1 MLHIG
6 AFYEEAGQ
14 EDSDEE
20 NSLDS
25 EGVSSSAE
33 SDGDSSSIGSLMEE
47 FNRRFYHGSEDE
59 VANQGEAFATVDS
72 EDSEE
77 VSNQVFAYLD
87 LSTDMPQFMFLTN
100 GERRPKSVSRRVI
113 PIGWIILD
121 SQSTID
127 VFCNPKLLKN
137 IHEVRTT
144 LFISCNAGVKT
155 TNLMGELPGYGMVWF
170 YPDGIANILWLSRVK
185 DKFRVTYDST
195 VDNVFHVHKHDK
207 ILKFREATRRLY
219 YFDTYARFE
228 DFDVEV
234 SDSEGTVLINTVEE
248 NASRFSAYDFNKAQ
262 QARQLQCRI
271 GRPSTAH
278 FIHIVKNNQIPNCPV
293 TVRDIQNAEYIWGK
307 ELGSIK
313 GKTVRRQAPAV
324 RTEVYNIPV
333 PLMQKYQHVTLSV
346 DLMFI
351 AKIPF
356 LMTISRHIKFGTTG
370 KLDKQDNT
378 RQFSVIS
385 RL

>member
-1 MLHIG
+1 MRLVT
-6 AFYEEAGQ
+6 E
-14 EDSDEE
+14 
-20 NSLDS
+20 
-25 EGVSSSAE
+25 
-33 SDGDSSSIGSLMEE
+33 
-47 FNRRFYHGSEDE
+47 
-59 VANQGEAFATVDS
+59 
-72 EDSEE
+72 
-77 VSNQVFAYLD
+77 
-87 LSTDMPQFMFLTN
+87 
-100 GERRPKSVSRRVI
+100 
-113 PIGWIILD
+113 

-127 VFCNPKLLKN
+127 VFCNPNLLKN

-144 LFISCNAGVKT
+144 LFISCNVGVKT

-170 YPDGIANILWLSRVK
+170 YPDGIVNILLLSRVK
-185 DKFRVTYDST
+185 DKCRVTYDST

-207 ILKFREATRRLY
+207 ILKFREATRHLY
-219 YFDTYARFE
+219 YFDTNARFE

-234 SDSEGTVLINTVEE
+234 SDSEGSVLINTVEE

-278 FIHIVKNNQIPNCPV
+278 FIHIMKNNQIPNCPV

-333 PLMQKYQHVTLSV
+333 PLMQKYHHVTLSV

-356 LMTISRHIKFGTTG
+356 LMTISRHIKFGTAG
-370 KLDKQDNT
+370 KLDKQDKGQQDISQSFQGCNC
-378 RQFSVIS
+378 SVCHS
-385 RL
+385 RIQGYNCARRRAIRIHAW

>member
-1 MLHIG
+1 M
-6 AFYEEAGQ
+6 
-14 EDSDEE
+14 
-20 NSLDS
+20 
-25 EGVSSSAE
+25 
-33 SDGDSSSIGSLMEE
+33 
-47 FNRRFYHGSEDE
+47 
-59 VANQGEAFATVDS
+59 
-72 EDSEE
+72 
-77 VSNQVFAYLD
+77 
-87 LSTDMPQFMFLTN
+87 
-100 GERRPKSVSRRVI
+100 
-113 PIGWIILD
+113 
-121 SQSTID
+121 
-127 VFCNPKLLKN
+127 
-137 IHEVRTT
+137 
-144 LFISCNAGVKT
+144 
-155 TNLMGELPGYGMVWF
+155 
-170 YPDGIANILWLSRVK
+170 
-185 DKFRVTYDST
+185 TYDST

-278 FIHIVKNNQIPNCPV
+278 FIHIMKNNQIPNCPV

-313 GKTVRRQAPAV
+313 RKTVRRQAPAV

-356 LMTISRHIKFGTTG
+356 LMTISRHIKSVRPENWTNRTT
-370 KLDKQDNT
+370 QDNS
-378 RQFSVIS
+378 QSFQGCNCSVCHS
-385 RL
+385 RIQGYNCARRRAIRIHAW